1 MYKKLTEEYEEQLFQ
16 NYHLTDLMLLKK
28 KDRKIKFNENSAL
41 YILLRQK
48 LEEYGLSLFGQFE
61 RNDLTFRGVRM
72 LDDFPI
78 ENEPIIK
85 QLYGYIDFVTHIQLR
100 GFDNFAVAFDYNVD
114 NGKCELQRHYW
125 GSVTHRINFDTLSEM
140 LEHLK
145 VNGYENAFAETV

>member
-16 NYHLTDLMLLKK
+16 NYNLTDLMLLKK
-28 KDRKIKFNENSAL
+28 KDRKIKSNENSAL

-78 ENEPIIK
+78 ENEPILK
-85 QLYGYIDFVTHIQLR
+85 QLYGYIDFTTHIQLR
-100 GFDNFAVAFDYNVD
+100 
-114 NGKCELQRHYW
+114 
-125 GSVTHRINFDTLSEM
+125 SVTHRINFNTLSEM

-145 VNGYENAFAETV
+145 VNDYENAFTETV

>member
-1 MYKKLTEEYEEQLFQ
+1 MYKKLTEEYKEQLFQ
-16 NYHLTDLMLLKK
+16 NYNLTDLMLLKK
-28 KDRKIKFNENSAL
+28 KERKIKFNENLAL

-78 ENEPIIK
+78 ENEPILK
-85 QLYGYIDFVTHIQLR
+85 QLYGYNDFTTHIQLR

-114 NGKCELQRHYW
+114 TGKCELQRHSL
-125 GSVTHRINFDTLSEM
+125 GSVTHRINFNTLSEM

-145 VNGYENAFAETV
+145 VNDYENAFTETV